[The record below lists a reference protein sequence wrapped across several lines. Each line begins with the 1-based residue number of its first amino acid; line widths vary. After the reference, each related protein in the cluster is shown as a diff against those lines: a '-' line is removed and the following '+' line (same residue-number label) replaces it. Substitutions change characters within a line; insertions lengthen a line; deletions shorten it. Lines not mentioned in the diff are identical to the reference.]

1 MNDVNYDVTTV
12 YLPLTPVQKLFR
24 NHVIET
30 APAVPQDVIAS
41 IIDSNILNPQVRRLK
56 KPEQSTICSGQEGG
70 VGESY
75 LEKWVGDPCSEI
87 GVDDAYLERGVIYTY
102 SETNVGDSC
111 SESGLSETEFG
122 DFYSERGLL
131 ELRDDNSYSQR
142 RFLETEDGDTSS
154 EGGL

>member
-1 MNDVNYDVTTV
+1 MFYYSCKFHFRCNQQHSSCID
-12 YLPLTPVQKLFR
+12 TPSQHL
-24 NHVIET
+24 
-30 APAVPQDVIAS
+30 
-41 IIDSNILNPQVRRLK
+41 
-56 KPEQSTICSGQEGG
+56 
-70 VGESY
+70 
-75 LEKWVGDPCSEI
+75 CSEK

-142 RFLETEDGDTSS
+142 RFLETENGDTSS